1 LKHFRPAG
9 LPGCHLANNI
19 LLVPP
24 TRLLHKG
31 TEAMLSTDQIND
43 LHRLYWSERWAIR
56 KIERHLKIS
65 WKTIRKYLHA
75 PAQAPALRSRSSKL
89 DPFQGQIAEWLEKD
103 PRVTAAV
110 IEQRLRPLGYN
121 GGHSILQEHVRK
133 VRPQPAT
140 RRAFVRMEPPA
151 GERFEVD
158 WGHFGVLSYSGDA
171 RKLYAFALVEAHSR
185 ILYVEFTH
193 SQSFETFARCHMHA
207 FTAMG
212 GVAREI
218 AYDNLATAVAE
229 HDGRLVRFLP
239 RFLGFAREYGFVP
252 HACNPASGW
261 EKGKVERAIGYLRQ
275 NFWPLREFTDLH
287 DVNRQARQWLA
298 EVANQRLHRE
308 TRERPLGRFKPEAL
322 RPLPIIPYDY
332 RESTEALV
340 HKDLR
345 LPFDGNRYCVPHR
358 YVGRRLTVKADS
370 SSVTIYERTEEVV
383 GYARSWRRGQ
393 TFGAEHFEKIL
404 AEERPAAR
412 RSQAQQR
419 LLDSF
424 DGLCSRSLVEAYL
437 RDMADTD
444 RSLGRQ
450 IAELLELMRQYGPE
464 DVAGAI
470 EKAAAARAFGA
481 DYVANILRQ
490 QRSPRRPQ
498 PPLRLRDP
506 LLNQLTTDPVSL
518 LEYDAF
524 ILESGKER
532 DDSSRTETAPIEPES
547 DEPTDRSSDD

>member
-1 LKHFRPAG
+1 
-9 LPGCHLANNI
+9 
-19 LLVPP
+19 
-24 TRLLHKG
+24 
-31 TEAMLSTDQIND
+31 MLTTDQIND
-43 LHRLYWSERWAIR
+43 LHRLYWSEHWPIR
-56 KIERHLKIS
+56 KIERHLKMC
-65 WKTIRKYLHA
+65 WKTIRKYLDA
-75 PAQAPALRSRSSKL
+75 PAQGPVKRQRLSKL
-89 DPFQGQIAEWLEKD
+89 DAFKGNIIEWLEKD
-103 PRVTAAV
+103 PKVTAAV
-110 IEQRLRPLGYN
+110 IEQRLRPLGYS
-121 GGHSILQEHVRK
+121 GGSSILQEYVHK
-133 VRPQPAT
+133 VRPQLAPK
-140 RRAFVRMEPPA
+140 RAFVRMEPLA

-158 WGHFGVLSYSGDA
+158 WGHFGALSYSGDT
-171 RKLYAFALVEAHSR
+171 RKLYAFALVDAHSR
-185 ILYVEFTH
+185 MLYVEFTH
-193 SQSFETFARCHMHA
+193 CQSFETFARCHIHA
-207 FTAMG
+207 FTALG
-212 GVAREI
+212 GIAREI

-239 RFLGFAREYGFVP
+239 RFLGFAREYGFFP

-298 EVANQRLHRE
+298 EVANQRVHRE
-308 TRERPLGRFKPEAL
+308 TRERPLDRFQPQAL
-322 RPLPIIPYDY
+322 RPLSIIPYDY
-332 RESTEALV
+332 RDSSEALV

-345 LPFDGNRYCVPHR
+345 LRFDANRYCVPHR
-358 YVGRRLTVKADS
+358 YVGRRLTIKADS
-370 SSVTIYERTEEVV
+370 SSVTIYDRVQEIVS
-383 GYARSWRRGQ
+383 YPRSWRRGQ
-393 TFGAEHFEKIL
+393 TFGADRFEKIL

-419 LLDSF
+419 LLDSL
-424 DGLCSRSLVEAYL
+424 DGLCSRALVEAYL

-444 RSLGRQ
+444 RSLARQ
-450 IAELLELMRQYGPE
+450 ISELLELIRQYGPE

-506 LLNQLTTDPVSL
+506 HLNELTTDPVSL

-524 ILESGKER
+524 ILESGKDR
-532 DDSSRTETAPIEPES
+532 HDSSRTKTAATES
-547 DEPTDRSSDD
+547 KSDKPRDRNHDR